1 MVAIFSAGVTLIAL
15 VQSASSYLL
24 PPKGAI
30 TIGGKYG
37 KYKTISAALNDTS
50 SDVYFVYP
58 GYVLD
63 LQGVIASEAW
73 QWIGITLRVCSSIG
87 RTSVSMAKPP
97 SLSATLGTVSPSITH
112 L

>member
-1 MVAIFSAGVTLIAL
+1 MVAIFSAGVAAIAL
-15 VQSASSYLL
+15 VQSASAYLL

-58 GYVLD
+58 GYVLKFW
-63 LQGVIASEAW
+63 VVVVSEVW
-73 QWIGITLRVCSSIG
+73 Q
-87 RTSVSMAKPP
+87 
-97 SLSATLGTVSPSITH
+97 
-112 L
+112 